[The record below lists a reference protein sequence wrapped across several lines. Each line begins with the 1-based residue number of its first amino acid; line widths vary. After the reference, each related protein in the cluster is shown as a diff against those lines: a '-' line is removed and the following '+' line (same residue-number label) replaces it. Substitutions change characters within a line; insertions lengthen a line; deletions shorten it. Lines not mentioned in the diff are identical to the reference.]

1 MLRHKDVVALVLIYL
16 AGQYFLAICKIS
28 HKLHQEH
35 QQILQLFTDIK
46 HFRIRDNLPLH
57 SKSRVSTCG
66 NTWAPWDLF
75 TELKKLLSTGQ
86 AAGAALAS
94 NLFDKNV
101 QERLLKESKEPSPNC
116 WHSVDPNQER
126 LHKAPDPDQWR
137 LVQNPENLVILWYK

>member
-1 MLRHKDVVALVLIYL
+1 MSSHKDVVALVLIYL
-16 AGQYFLAICKIS
+16 AGQYFFAICKIS

-86 AAGAALAS
+86 AAAGASLAS
-94 NLFDKNV
+94 PLFDKND
-101 QERLLKESKEPSPNC
+101 QERLHKESKEPSPN
-116 WHSVDPNQER
+116 SVDPDQER
-126 LHKAPDPDQWR
+126 LHKAPDPDHWR
-137 LVQNPENLVILWYK
+137 LVQNPENLVTLWYE